1 MDRFKG
7 KTARP
12 FTLDHGDAHGTFDHS
27 SPAPPPGSVMGQPA
41 CSPARATGHRHRAQ
55 RGPDSENGRSVA
67 AETKQVFTLLVTNKL
82 RRRKN
87 GRKYLNNRSKYWAW
101 ERDCPTVR
109 IEKRNKKVILFC
121 RNQARAEA
129 AKKDLEEKTGK
140 KIFEIIIGDV
150 TDANSVRKAVEE
162 IKEPIDAIV
171 LNAGGVIGKTAAK
184 STPSGMNQLAATNI
198 LGHVDLVEELIKRDK
213 LRKTVLAVSA
223 EAVPGVKMLG
233 VKRVSMR
240 TSSVDEFAAVL
251 DGSYFGKKFNALQ
264 AYAYVK
270 YAETMWTLSMAR
282 KYPKLKFIVVSPG
295 NTKGT
300 QAPNSL
306 PPPMRFML
314 KYVMMPIVFPLMG
327 GMVHTLEVGA
337 KRFVDA
343 ISDER
348 YKSGVFYA
356 SKEGKL
362 SGDMVDQSTF
372 FTDLKNTSFQDN
384 ANEAIH
390 HFIN

>member
-1 MDRFKG
+1 M
-7 KTARP
+7 
-12 FTLDHGDAHGTFDHS
+12 
-27 SPAPPPGSVMGQPA
+27 
-41 CSPARATGHRHRAQ
+41 
-55 RGPDSENGRSVA
+55 NG
-67 AETKQVFTLLVTNKL
+67 
-82 RRRKN
+82 
-87 GRKYLNNRSKYWAW
+87 
-101 ERDCPTVR
+101 
-109 IEKRNKKVILFC
+109 
-121 RNQARAEA
+121 
-129 AKKDLEEKTGK
+129 
-140 KIFEIIIGDV
+140 
-150 TDANSVRKAVEE
+150 
-162 IKEPIDAIV
+162 
-171 LNAGGVIGKTAAK
+171 
-184 STPSGMNQLAATNI
+184 LAATNI
-198 LGHVDLVEELIKRDK
+198 LGNVILVEELIKRDK

-240 TSSVDEFAAVL
+240 TSSEDEFAAVL
-251 DGSYFGKKFNALQ
+251 DGSYFGNNFNALQ

-282 KYPKLKFIVVSPG
+282 KYPKLKFVVVSPG

-300 QAPNSL
+300 QAPDSL

-314 KYVMMPIVFPLMG
+314 KFVMMPVVFPLMG
-327 GMVHTLEVGA
+327 GMVHTLDVGA

-372 FTDLKNTSFQDN
+372 FTDLKNTSFQDS
-384 ANEAIH
+384 AYEAIH
-390 HFIN
+390 RFIN